1 MSERH
6 IRRLIVIG
14 AIVEAISVLAA
25 IYGALWFLCWI
36 AEQLPEWAIPLEVAI
51 IPIIGIFGIIWDTKH
66 SIEFGGN
73 K

>member
-6 IRRLIVIG
+6 IHRLIVIG
-14 AIVEAISVLAA
+14 AIVEAISALAA
-25 IYGALWFLCWI
+25 IYGALWFLYWI
-36 AEQLPEWAIPLEVAI
+36 AEQLPEWAIPLEVAT
-51 IPIIGIFGIIWDTKH
+51 IPIIGILGIIWDTKY